1 MDPMTTFAA
10 LYLSLW
16 ISKLVHLVPAAWYD
30 TECSARNGTLAQ
42 EGWSWRQ
49 HFAMAVAIAALLS
62 VVTLPWMLWVER
74 RNFFRPY
81 DRAIIRRVSD
91 QAAAE
96 RRYDR

>member
-49 HFAMAVAIAALLS
+49 HFAMAVTIAALLS
-62 VVTLPWMLWVER
+62 LVTLPWMLWVER